1 MLKEACCKGRGNE
14 QWNPSKRCQGETT
27 PLSLVCSHPEC
38 HSFRVVYG
46 MRSRRRK
53 KKRQSLHSLHSKTV
67 VNPALHSSCFQS
79 TATTFKNVDFWIR
92 REVWMQL
99 HHVDG
104 HSCLAIPSGLKA
116 ALTAVRGLQ
125 DLTAAPAAKGP
136 SPGHHFLHLLQGSIP
151 PTPAACALHRPRAA
165 SSAHAVCM
173 QLKQALKGTHNQP
186 EICYNIKRKFKFHA
200 G

>member
-1 MLKEACCKGRGNE
+1 
-14 QWNPSKRCQGETT
+14 
-27 PLSLVCSHPEC
+27 
-38 HSFRVVYG
+38 
-46 MRSRRRK
+46 MRSRRGK
-53 KKRQSLHSLHSKTV
+53 KQRQSLHSLHSKTV

-79 TATTFKNVDFWIR
+79 TATTFKNVDFWIS

-104 HSCLAIPSGLKA
+104 PSCLAIPSGLKA
-116 ALTAVRGLQ
+116 ALNSSEGAT
-125 DLTAAPAAKGP
+125 GP
-136 SPGHHFLHLLQGSIP
+136 HCCPSSQGSIP
-151 PTPAACALHRPRAA
+151 WPPLPSSPAGLHPTPAACALHRPRAA
-165 SSAHAVCM
+165 SSAHTVCT